1 MKHKKVKLL
10 NYSLMLLV
18 AGAVAVTMIKK
29 AGNSGDSAS
38 ETAIDS
44 NVVRQ
49 ATESTGTG
57 NGGVAR
63 IESSAGTTTSPNSR
77 GPGSSN
83 PFPNIPRSRAG
94 LSLADD
100 PFGPQSIEEQQWLDR
115 RGYPNAR
122 QWEIYSQLPDG
133 LLQVAADSGDSVA
146 KTMLDARG
154 LPSRNATDKLLLS
167 AANGDD
173 FALSLLSARLAS
185 LPGEQN
191 LIDAYAVAR
200 VSEIR
205 GNTSAAIGREA
216 MFAQSLTPD
225 QRMKAEENAMMLV
238 SKLNALYE
246 KKYGVR
252 YQVDARP
259 FSIGNKGI

>member
-1 MKHKKVKLL
+1 M
-10 NYSLMLLV
+10 
-18 AGAVAVTMIKK
+18 
-29 AGNSGDSAS
+29 
-38 ETAIDS
+38 
-44 NVVRQ
+44 
-49 ATESTGTG
+49 
-57 NGGVAR
+57 
-63 IESSAGTTTSPNSR
+63 
-77 GPGSSN
+77 
-83 PFPNIPRSRAG
+83 
-94 LSLADD
+94 SLADD
-100 PFGPQSIEEQQWLDR
+100 PFGAQSVEEQHWLDR

-122 QWEIYSQLPDG
+122 QWETYSQLPDG

-205 GNTSAAIGREA
+205 GNTSAAVGREA

-225 QRMKAEENAMMLV
+225 QRMKGEADAMKLV
-238 SKLNALYE
+238 STLNALYE
-246 KKYGVR
+246 KKYGVKYR
-252 YQVDARP
+252 VDARP
-259 FSIGNKGI
+259 FSIENKGI